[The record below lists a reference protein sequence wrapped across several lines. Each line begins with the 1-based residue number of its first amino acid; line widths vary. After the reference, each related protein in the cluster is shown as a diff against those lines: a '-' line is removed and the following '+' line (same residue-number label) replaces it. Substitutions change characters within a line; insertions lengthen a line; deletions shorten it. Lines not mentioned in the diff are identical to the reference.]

1 MNISRVCVFGGS
13 GFVGRHIVH
22 QLATRRLKVIVPTR
36 NRERARHLLV
46 LPMVDVV
53 NADVHDQQTLD
64 KLTARCDAVIN
75 LIGILHESREGAFE
89 AAHVGLPR
97 KIAAAC
103 VKSGV
108 GRLLHMSALNASPNA
123 PSEYLRSKGRGEAL
137 LRRAAG
143 ASSQSSP
150 GSGVGATV
158 FRPSVIFGPGDS
170 FLNMFAALARWLP
183 VIVLACPRARFQP
196 VFVEDVARA
205 FVESLFV
212 PAAAGHSY
220 DLCGPD
226 VYTLRKL
233 VEYASR
239 AAGHPRRIIGLND
252 RLSYWQAT
260 AMGWLPVKLMTRDN
274 YHSMQIDNVCDDG
287 RRGGAACAFPFG
299 IKPASIEVV
308 VPGYLRPRKSD
319 YDDMRLT
326 AGRGTS
332 GQRRSDRVD
341 QK

>member
-1 MNISRVCVFGGS
+1 MNISRVCVIGGS
-13 GFVGRHIVH
+13 GFVGRHIVR
-22 QLATRRLKVIVPTR
+22 QLATRRIKVVVPTR

-46 LPMVDVV
+46 LPTVDVV
-53 NADVHDQQTLD
+53 NADVHDQRTLE
-64 KLTARCDAVIN
+64 KLTAGCDAVIN

-89 AAHVGLPR
+89 AAHVELPR

-103 VKSGV
+103 VKSGA

-137 LRRAAG
+137 ARRAAG
-143 ASSQSSP
+143 ASSQSIS
-150 GSGVGATV
+150 GSGVGVTA

-170 FLNMFAALARWLP
+170 FLNLFAALARWLP

-220 DLCGPD
+220 DLCGPE
-226 VYTLRKL
+226 VYTLREL
-233 VEYASR
+233 VAYASR
-239 AAGHPRRIIGLND
+239 AAGHPRRVIGLND

-260 AMGWLPVKLMTRDN
+260 AMEWLPVKLMTRDN
-274 YHSMQIDNVCDDG
+274 YHSMQIDNVCADTS
-287 RRGGAACAFPFG
+287 ASACAFPFG

-308 VPGYLRPRKSD
+308 VPAYLRPAKSG
-319 YDDMRLT
+319 YDDMRST

-332 GQRRSDRVD
+332 GQ
-341 QK
+341 